1 MIVEIILIVSLIVNA
16 LVIFYASRL
25 ARKLFVVGTNLE
37 VLYDTM
43 DVFRTHVEVIHE
55 AEMFYGDQA
64 LQSLIQH
71 SKDVLDIIETHDD
84 LMGMVMEE
92 EVEGAQEEEE

>member
-1 MIVEIILIVSLIVNA
+1 MIVEVILVISLIVNA
-16 LVIFYASRL
+16 LVVFYASKL
-25 ARKLFVVGTNLE
+25 ARRLFVVGTNLE
-37 VLYDTM
+37 VLHDTM
-43 DVFRTHVEVIHE
+43 DRFRTHVEVVHE
-55 AEMFYGDQA
+55 AEMFYGDQT

-92 EVEGAQEEEE
+92 EIEGAQEEEE